1 MINCSF
7 RPLTAWPGKRTAE
20 RRISPFNSPHAKT
33 LKLLETELN
42 KLAAQDI
49 IIQAELSPSD
59 IRNDGWPRS
68 DARFKAP
75 GIILSYVSGGKTYV
89 FPCDSFVSWQDN
101 LRAIALTLE
110 NLRAIDRYG
119 VTRGEQQYAGFRQL
133 GAADP
138 KTERGAALRTLE
150 EFSGSHLGDNPSE
163 LDVDIAYRAAAKTTH
178 PDRHGGNQDAFIRLG
193 AAMMILRGV
202 NKMERRL

>member
-1 MINCSF
+1 MINCQF
-7 RPLTAWPGKRTAE
+7 RPLTAWPSKRTAA
-20 RRISPFNSPHAKT
+20 RRASPFNSAHAKT
-33 LKLLETELN
+33 LKLLEAELN
-42 KLAAQDI
+42 KLSARDI

-75 GIILSYVSGGKTYV
+75 GIVLSYVAGGKTYV

-138 KTERGAALRTLE
+138 TTERAAALETLAQLSE
-150 EFSGSHLGDNPSE
+150 CSLGDNPSE
-163 LDVDIAYRAAAKTTH
+163 FDIDVAYRAAAKLTH
-178 PDRHGGNQDAFIRLG
+178 PDRHGGKSDSFIPLG
-193 AAMMILRGV
+193 SAMLVLRPKTSEVG
-202 NKMERRL
+202 R